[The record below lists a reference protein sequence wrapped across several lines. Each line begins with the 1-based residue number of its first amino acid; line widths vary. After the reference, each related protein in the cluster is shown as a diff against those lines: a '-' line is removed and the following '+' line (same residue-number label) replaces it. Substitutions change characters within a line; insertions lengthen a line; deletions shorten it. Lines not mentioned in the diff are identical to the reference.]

1 MVNAFQHAAL
11 PQLIFGPGSI
21 SRLPELVKPYGTDCL
36 ILTGKSSF
44 TSQPVWGE
52 VQFQLKAEGISHAH
66 EVISGEPSPLWIDKI
81 VNRTRNKNPKVVIAI
96 GGGSVLDAGKAV
108 SAMLCHPHPTKS
120 YLEGVGDKK
129 PSAEKIPFI
138 AIPTTAGTGSEATK
152 NAVLSEVGPQ
162 GYKKSL
168 RHDAYVP
175 EVALIDP
182 KLALS
187 ASPQVTAAAGMDAFT
202 QLLEAYLSTKASPF
216 TDALAFEGLSHIQ
229 KGLLTAV
236 SEGNNLPARSH
247 MAYAAY
253 LSGVCLA
260 NAGLG
265 LVHGYA
271 SSIGGK
277 IKIPHGALC
286 GTLMGVVNE
295 MTVEKILSGTPAPI
309 AMEKYARVGKLF
321 VGEKTYQEVDYAK
334 ALIALI
340 QEWTETLALPKLGT
354 YGLTEESIAPISSAT
369 ALKNHPVIFSQE
381 EKEEV
386 LRRRI

>member
-11 PQLIFGPGSI
+11 PQLVFGGGSM
-21 SRLPELVKPYGTDCL
+21 SRLPALVKSYGTEAL

-44 TSQPVWGE
+44 TGQSVWGE
-52 VQFQLKAEGISHAH
+52 VQSQLKAAGVSHSH
-66 EVISGEPSPLWIDKI
+66 EVISGEPSPIRIDEI
-81 VNRTRNKNPKVVIAI
+81 VSRNRNHNIKVVVAI

-108 SAMLCHPHPTKS
+108 SAMLRHDHPTKS
-120 YLEGVGDKK
+120 YLEGVGDRK
-129 PSAEKIPFI
+129 PTSKKIPFI
-138 AIPTTAGTGSEATK
+138 AVPTTAGTGSEATK
-152 NAVLSEVGPQ
+152 NAVLSEVGPE

-182 KLALS
+182 ELALT

-202 QLLEAYLSTKASPF
+202 QLLEAYLSVKASPF
-216 TDALAFEGLSHIQ
+216 TDTLAFEGLSHIQ
-229 KGLLTAV
+229 QGLLVAV
-236 SEGNNLPARSH
+236 SKGESLAARSH

-253 LSGVCLA
+253 LSGICLA

-271 SSIGGK
+271 SSVGGK
-277 IKIPHGALC
+277 INIPHGTLC

-295 MTVEKILSGTPAPI
+295 MTLEKILSGSPAPI

-321 VGEKTYQEVDYAK
+321 VGEKTYREADYAK
-334 ALIALI
+334 ALI
-340 QEWTETLALPKLGT
+340 E
-354 YGLTEESIAPISSAT
+354 
-369 ALKNHPVIFSQE
+369 
-381 EKEEV
+381 
-386 LRRRI
+386 

>member
-1 MVNAFQHAAL
+1 MVNPFQHAAL
-11 PQLIFGPGSI
+11 PQLVFGAGSI
-21 SRLPELVKPYGTDCL
+21 ARLAELMKPYGTKAL

-44 TSQPVWGE
+44 ISQPVWGK
-52 VQFQLKAEGISHAH
+52 VQAQLKAQGISFYH
-66 EVISGEPSPLWIDKI
+66 EVVSGEPSPVWIDEI
-81 VNRTRNKNPKVVIAI
+81 VSRTRNHKIKVVVAI
-96 GGGSVLDAGKAV
+96 GGGSVLDAGKAT
-108 SAMLCHPHPTKS
+108 SAMLCHDHPTKS
-120 YLEGVGDKK
+120 YLEGVGNRK
-129 PSAEKIPFI
+129 PTSKKIPFI
-138 AIPTTAGTGSEATK
+138 AVPTTAGTGSEATK
-152 NAVLSEVGPQ
+152 NAVLSEVGPE

-182 KLALS
+182 ALALT

-202 QLLEAYLSTKASPF
+202 QLLEAYLSVKASTF

-229 KGLLTAV
+229 RGLLVAV
-236 SEGNNLPARSH
+236 SKGDNLAARSH

-271 SSIGGK
+271 SSVGGK
-277 IKIPHGALC
+277 INIPHGALC

-295 MTVEKILSGTPAPI
+295 MTLEKILSGASAPI

-321 VGEKTYQEVDYAK
+321 LGEKAYLEVDYAK
-334 ALIALI
+334 ALIELI
-340 QEWTETLALPKLGT
+340 QEWTEKLSLPRLESF
-354 YGLTEESIAPISSAT
+354 GLTGEMIAPISAAT
-369 ALKNHPVIFSQE
+369 GMKNHPVQFSQE

>member
-1 MVNAFQHAAL
+1 MVDTFQHAAL
-11 PQLIFGPGSI
+11 PQLIFGAGSI
-21 SRLPELVKPYGTDCL
+21 SRLPELVKPYGTACL

-44 TSQPVWGE
+44 TGQQVWGE
-52 VQFQLKAEGISHAH
+52 VQAQFKAAGISHSH
-66 EVISGEPSPLWIDKI
+66 EVIGGEPSPLWIDEI
-81 VNRTRNKNPKVVIAI
+81 VSRNKDKNSKVVIAI

-108 SAMLCHPHPTKS
+108 SAMLCHNHPTKS
-120 YLEGVGDKK
+120 YLEGVGDMK
-129 PSAEKIPFI
+129 PCSVKIPFI
-138 AIPTTAGTGSEATK
+138 AVPTTAGTGSEATK
-152 NAVLSEVGPQ
+152 NAVLSEVGPT

-182 KLALS
+182 ALTLS

-202 QLLEAYLSTKASPF
+202 QLLEAYLSVKASPF
-216 TDALAFEGLSHIQ
+216 TDALAYEGLSHI
-229 KGLLTAV
+229 KEGLLAAV
-236 SEGNNLPARSH
+236 SEGSNLSARSH

-271 SSIGGK
+271 SSVGGK
-277 IKIPHGALC
+277 IDIPHGALC

-295 MTVEKILSGTPAPI
+295 MTLEKILSGSPAPI
-309 AMEKYARVGKLF
+309 AMGKYARVGKLF
-321 VGEKTYQEVDYAK
+321 LGEKAYQQVDYAK
-334 ALIALI
+334 ALIELI
-340 QEWTETLALPKLGT
+340 QEWTEKLSLPNLSS
-354 YGLTEESIAPISSAT
+354 YGLTKEMITDISSAT
-369 ALKNHPVIFSQE
+369 AMKNHPVQFSQE

-386 LRRRI
+386 LRRRL